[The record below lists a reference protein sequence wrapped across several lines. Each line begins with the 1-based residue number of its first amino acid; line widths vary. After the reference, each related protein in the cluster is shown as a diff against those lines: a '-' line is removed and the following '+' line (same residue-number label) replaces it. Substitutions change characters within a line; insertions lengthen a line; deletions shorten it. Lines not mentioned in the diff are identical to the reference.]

1 LAFASVPRLKSAA
14 AILSFPFFIFNC
26 YYFPRLVNFKV
37 MNEGIDI
44 IVSGESAT
52 SPQEFQYLRNE
63 IGCKLMNFNA
73 VGCQDISKFF

>member
-1 LAFASVPRLKSAA
+1 
-14 AILSFPFFIFNC
+14 
-26 YYFPRLVNFKV
+26 

-73 VGCQDISKFF
+73 VAARISANFFETGIAAQQ